1 MNLNEAAETMRRY
14 YDPKDPFDGPCS
26 PAPDVLQIAM
36 LSELDP
42 TPITEEWLD
51 KNGVRVNE
59 NEWLVQGICVWW
71 DRERDS
77 CNGFSVDLWGE
88 DITTLGE
95 LRTLLRLCGAQ
106 VKENDA

>member
-1 MNLNEAAETMRRY
+1 MNLNEAARIVRAYANGTFTDEIYEARELLENT
-14 YDPKDPFDGPCS
+14 
-26 PAPDVLQIAM
+26 M